1 MWVQTPEDGGCA
13 WADQYGRRYMP
24 GEYGPESYFAVPTY
38 LAGSLNGREI
48 EGALTGPCNTVAKPY
63 FPVVANPE
71 ITLEV
76 IVARPGP
83 DAIETHRVSIGADGL
98 FRFDRSGLKDLL
110 PEGKAK
116 IERLANEIRSGFVSI
131 GGINVIGHADR
142 LGTAAYNLPLSKKR
156 ADTVRALLMQN
167 GLDGKVITTEG
178 RGETEPVVVCTGTVA
193 TAALTKCLQPN
204 RRVTVDLT
212 ARAGR

>member
-1 MWVQTPEDGGCA
+1 
-13 WADQYGRRYMP
+13 MP

-38 LAGSLNGREI
+38 LASSLNGREI
-48 EGALTGPCNTVAKPY
+48 EGGSAGPCNVVAKPY

-76 IVARPGP
+76 VVARPGP
-83 DAIETHRVSIGADGL
+83 GAIETHRVSIGADGL
-98 FRFDRSGLKDLL
+98 FRFDRSDMKDLL

-131 GGINVIGHADR
+131 VGIKVIGHADR

-156 ADTVRALLMQN
+156 ADTVRALLIQN
-167 GLDGKVITTEG
+167 GLDGKLITTEG
-178 RGETEPVVVCTGTVA
+178 RGEAEPVMVCTGSEA

-212 ARAGR
+212 AQAGR